1 MCIFV
6 IIIVYKLF
14 IMRTNIVI
22 DDFLMEE
29 ALKLSDL
36 KTKKSVI
43 EKALKLLIRFEKQT
57 SIKKLRGKLKW
68 EGDLNKM
75 RSE

>member
-43 EKALKLLIRFEKQT
+43 EKALKLLIRLEKQD

>member
-6 IIIVYKLF
+6 IKFVYKLF
-14 IMRTNIVI
+14 YMRTNIVI
-22 DDFLMEE
+22 DDLLMEE

-43 EKALKLLIRFEKQT
+43 EEALKLLIRFEKQS
-57 SIKKLRGKLKW
+57 SIKELRGKLKW